1 MDYTQLNSA
10 QRQEMLETIG
20 ISDVDALFEAI
31 PESIRC
37 ADGLDLMPALSE
49 LELQRSLAEMASHNH
64 GAHSMT
70 CFMGCGAYDHFYP
83 VLIDQLIN
91 RGEFLT
97 SYTPYQA
104 EASQG
109 SLQAFFEFQTQ
120 IARIAGLD
128 VANASLYDGA
138 TAVAEAALLAINTS
152 RLSEVLVASTIH
164 PEYLAV
170 LRTCVV

>member
-1 MDYTQLNSA
+1 MDYTQLNSSH
-10 QRQEMLETIG
+10 RKDMLQMIG
-20 ISDVDALFEAI
+20 IDHVDALFEAI

-64 GAHSMT
+64 GAHDMA

-83 VLIDQLIN
+83 ALIDQLIS

-97 SYTPYQA
+97 SYTPYQP

-120 IARIAGLD
+120 VRSPIIQGKFHTPMKQSFDSNLYLPGGP
-128 VANASLYDGA
+128 SL
-138 TAVAEAALLAINTS
+138 
-152 RLSEVLVASTIH
+152 
-164 PEYLAV
+164 
-170 LRTCVV
+170 